1 MLALSWII
9 PPVGSGGFMLG
20 HSENYLDAQISSGND
35 LDRKPSAN
43 DYRFA
48 I

>member
-1 MLALSWII
+1 MSALSWII
-9 PPVGSGGFMLG
+9 LPVGSGGFLLAY
-20 HSENYLDAQISSGND
+20 SENYLRAQISPGND

>member
-1 MLALSWII
+1 MPL
-9 PPVGSGGFMLG
+9 GSGVFLLAY
-20 HSENYLDAQISSGND
+20 SENYLHAQISSGND